1 MSETQDRLNLI
12 FMGTP
17 DFAATVL
24 RRLAAWDG
32 GRVIAAYCQPDRPA
46 GRGHRLAA
54 PPVKHLALEL
64 GIPVFQ
70 PRNFREETDRR
81 ALAAMRPDVLVVAA
95 YGLVLP
101 QAVLDIPR
109 LGPLN
114 VHGSLLPRYRGAAPI
129 QRAIMD
135 GERETGVSI
144 MRMEAGL
151 DTGPVYA
158 MCRVPVGRH
167 TAGTLHDVLAEEGAG
182 LLLDVLSRI
191 CDGTAVATPQDDALA
206 SYAAKMTRTDG
217 LIDWDRQIEQVDTHI
232 RGVTPWPGAQTW
244 LLLPGKEIFK
254 VTIGSG
260 SIGPEKPLSVPSGT
274 FWVFEGGT
282 PAIASSDRFYML
294 ENLRPAD
301 RKPMSGSAFV
311 NGYLP
316 RGARGACGKVQPP
329 PAD

>member
-1 MSETQDRLNLI
+1 MSEAQERLNLV

-32 GRVIAAYCQPDRPA
+32 GRVTAAYCQPDRPA
-46 GRGHRLAA
+46 GRGHKLTA
-54 PPVKHLALEL
+54 PPVKLLAQEL
-64 GIPVFQ
+64 GVPVFQ
-70 PRNFREETDRR
+70 PRNFRGEADRD
-81 ALAAMRPDVLVVAA
+81 ALADLRPDVLVVAA
-95 YGLVLP
+95 YGLILP

-135 GERETGVSI
+135 GEKETGVAI

-158 MCRVPVGRH
+158 MRRAPVGRH
-167 TAGTLHDVLAEEGAG
+167 TAGTLHDVLAEEGSD
-182 LLLDVLSRI
+182 LLTAVLAQLR
-191 CDGTAVATPQDDALA
+191 DGTAVATPQDDALA
-206 SYAAKMTRTDG
+206 TYAAKMTRADG
-217 LIDWDRQIEQVDTHI
+217 VIDWDRQAEQVDAHI

-244 LLLPGKEIFK
+244 LLLPEKEIFR
-254 VTIGSG
+254 VTLGPG
-260 SIGPEKPLSVPSGT
+260 AIGPEKPLSVPSGA
-274 FWVFEGGT
+274 FWVLEGGK
-282 PAIASSDRFYML
+282 PAIATKDRFYIL
-294 ENLRPAD
+294 ETLRPAD
-301 RKPMSGSAFV
+301 RKAMTGRAFV

-316 RGARGACGKVQPP
+316 RGAGELCGQVQPP
-329 PAD
+329 PGV

>member
-1 MSETQDRLNLI
+1 
-12 FMGTP
+12 MGTP

-32 GRVIAAYCQPDRPA
+32 GRVTAAYCQPDRPA
-46 GRGHRLAA
+46 GRGHKLTA
-54 PPVKHLALEL
+54 PPVKLSAQEL
-64 GIPVFQ
+64 GVPVFQ
-70 PRNFREETDRR
+70 PRNFREEADRR
-81 ALAAMRPDVLVVAA
+81 VLADLRPDVLVVAA
-95 YGLVLP
+95 YGLILP

-135 GERETGVSI
+135 GEAETGVAI

-158 MCRVPVGRH
+158 MRRVPIGRH
-167 TAGTLHDVLAEEGAG
+167 TAGTLHDALAEEGSD
-182 LLLDVLSRI
+182 LLLTVLSQLR
-191 CDGTAVATPQDDALA
+191 DGTAAATPQDEALA
-206 SYAAKMTRTDG
+206 TYAAKMTRADG
-217 LIDWDRQIEQVDTHI
+217 VIDWNRQAEQIDAHI

-244 LLLPGKEIFK
+244 LLLPEKEIFK
-254 VTIGSG
+254 VTLGPG
-260 SIGPEKPLSVPSGT
+260 AIGPEKPLSVPSGE
-274 FWVFEGGT
+274 FWVLEGGK
-282 PAIASSDRFYML
+282 PAIAAEDRFYIL

-301 RKPMSGSAFV
+301 RKPMTGKAFV

-316 RGARGACGKVQPP
+316 RGAKERCGQVQAPP
-329 PAD
+329 GV